1 MRRLYL
7 SDVGRV
13 GPPRADLRHPPTNA
27 AVRANGLP
35 HPRRPR
41 QSEPVDLREGEEAA
55 SVHEEVV
62 LPKAGLGGHGGGRVR
77 DDLQDVI
84 APHGPREVDDGAPAR
99 GVVHL
104 LPVGEYQSLP
114 GRDGPHERD
123 VVLLPPAGGARLPR
137 GEGVGIREAEAPPDA
152 ALRVG
157 DALPASH
164 GREVDGVEGTVRA
177 AAARCAAGGGVA
189 GTSGGGGRG
198 GGGHRGSM
206 CVTYRIQKT
215 KNV

>member
-1 MRRLYL
+1 
-7 SDVGRV
+7 
-13 GPPRADLRHPPTNA
+13 
-27 AVRANGLP
+27 
-35 HPRRPR
+35 
-41 QSEPVDLREGEEAA
+41 
-55 SVHEEVV
+55 
-62 LPKAGLGGHGGGRVR
+62 
-77 DDLQDVI
+77 
-84 APHGPREVDDGAPAR
+84 
-99 GVVHL
+99 VHL

-177 AAARCAAGGGVA
+177 AAAR
-189 GTSGGGGRG
+189 
-198 GGGHRGSM
+198 
-206 CVTYRIQKT
+206 
-215 KNV
+215 